1 MSKKKKRLIHHK
13 TTKFGE
19 EVPPLGTINIRIT
32 SRCNFACDFCFARDE
47 MRGPDMT
54 FEEFK
59 RVINQIDEASKNLG
73 QKPKICVGG
82 GEPFLNKE
90 TERMMSYAVGLLGRD
105 RVEITTNLS
114 TFPTNSVAAER
125 MLARMGFPKI
135 NMSIDR
141 EHLRFGKQV
150 KEKILAL
157 SEAARRTKTTLTI
170 IAVTKSPYERTHMW
184 PKSIKR
190 AIPGKLKLQVKDD
203 NSGYANRLEQY
214 HAQNFEPQMTEFIN
228 SLMQGKGTLESSRR
242 IRFSANLMPHGWTL
256 PQRLTIAN
264 DGKVYIYTGVRALHS
279 PLLSIGSWR
288 REALTDMVNHAL
300 PYKREMIKNW
310 IGAQS
315 FDGKEIL
322 GKGFLKTTKPNSP
335 KKQRLFGSYIQ
346 RRFNAQKPHR

>member
-1 MSKKKKRLIHHK
+1 MPKKKKRLTHHK

-19 EVPPLGTINIRIT
+19 EVLPLGTINIRIT

-59 RVINQIDEASKNLG
+59 RVINQIDEASKRLG
-73 QKPKICVGG
+73 QKPLICVGG
-82 GEPFLNKE
+82 GEAFLHKE
-90 TERMMSYAVGLLGRD
+90 IEHMMSYAVGILGRD

-125 MLARMGFPKI
+125 LLARMGFPKI

-184 PKSIKR
+184 PRSIKR
-190 AIPGKLKLQVKDD
+190 AIPGRLKLQVKND

-228 SLMQGKGTLESSRR
+228 SLLEGKGNLDASRR
-242 IRFSANLMPHGWTL
+242 VRFSTNLMPHGWNL

-264 DGKVYIYTGVRALHS
+264 DGKVYIHAGVRALHS

-288 REALTDMVNHAL
+288 RETLADMVNHAL
-300 PYKREMIKNW
+300 PYKRELIKNW

-315 FDGKEIL
+315 FDGKERF
-322 GKGFLKTTKPNSP
+322 GKSFLKTIRPDSP
-335 KKQRLFGSYIQ
+335 KKQKLFGRYV
-346 RRFNAQKPHR
+346 QKRYNSQKLR

>member
-1 MSKKKKRLIHHK
+1 MPKKEKHLMHQK

-19 EVPPLGTINIRIT
+19 EVLPLGTINIRVT

-54 FEEFK
+54 FDEFK
-59 RVINQIDEASKNLG
+59 RVINQIDETSKSLG
-73 QKPKICVGG
+73 QKPHICVGG
-82 GEPFLNKE
+82 GEAFLHKE
-90 TERMMSYAVGLLGRD
+90 IERMMSYAVGILGRD
-105 RVEITTNLS
+105 RVAITTNLS

-125 MLARMGFPKI
+125 LLARMGFPKI

-190 AIPGKLKLQVKDD
+190 AIPGRLKLQVKND
-203 NSGYANRLEQY
+203 NSGRANRLEQY
-214 HAQNFEPQMTEFIN
+214 HNQNFEPQVTEFIN
-228 SLMQGKGTLESSRR
+228 SLIQGKGSPAASRLL
-242 IRFSANLMPHGWTL
+242 IFSTNLNPHGWNL
-256 PQRLTIAN
+256 PQGLTIAN
-264 DGKVYIYTGVRALHS
+264 DGKVYIPSGIRALHS

-288 REALTDMVNHAL
+288 RETLADMVNHAL

-310 IGAQS
+310 IGMQS
-315 FDGKEIL
+315 FDGKERL
-322 GKGFLKTTKPNSP
+322 GKGFLKTTRPQSP
-335 KKQRLFGSYIQ
+335 KKQKLFGNYLQ
-346 RRFNAQKPHR
+346 KRYNAQRAHK